1 METYLMLILILWSA
15 FCFLFCF
22 SYPSGI
28 RVLYKT
34 EFILPLFIYR
44 GIFYSTSCRYIASWF
59 FSFSGK
65 GGRKGRLAKTTP
77 LRFANFYLSS
87 RGEGVCCFFN
97 NNNLI
102 DLIRQNAAM
111 SVACSLHV
119 STNFT
124 SRQTTKR
131 IQKI

>member
-1 METYLMLILILWSA
+1 MLILILWSA

-44 GIFYSTSCRYIASWF
+44 EIFYSTSCRYIASWL

-77 LRFANFYLSS
+77 LRFANFYLVS
-87 RGEGVCCFFN
+87 RGRGDCCFLTITIW
-97 NNNLI
+97 LI
-102 DLIRQNAAM
+102 WFVKMPRCL
-111 SVACSLHV
+111 LHV
-119 STNFT
+119 HFT
-124 SRQTTKR
+124 FPQILLPGK
-131 IQKI
+131 QLKE